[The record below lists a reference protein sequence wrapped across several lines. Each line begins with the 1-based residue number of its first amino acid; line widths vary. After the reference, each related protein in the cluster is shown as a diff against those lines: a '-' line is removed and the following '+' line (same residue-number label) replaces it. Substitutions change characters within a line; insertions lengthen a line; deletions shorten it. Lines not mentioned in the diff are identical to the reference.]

1 MNTTTLPSNLGKRNK
16 PADNKEEVINIDN
29 TDFKTGIINDIIT
42 DGTRWLGENQ
52 PSHFLK
58 NKWREQ
64 HSLEQ
69 LMGLRATYTDIQ
81 QKKVIKHTKTVE
93 VIKNHPAT
101 KNLNKRYETFF
112 QKSMSLQLT
121 SPPSELGEY
130 RKLLQ
135 EDLQFVEWYQIIL
148 QDELSKLSAESRAHN
163 TFEELLDEFQ
173 LEQSSAVATS
183 SALATFVKPTAPP
196 AGEPEEPNVGLL
208 NWLFGGGN

>member
-1 MNTTTLPSNLGKRNK
+1 
-16 PADNKEEVINIDN
+16 
-29 TDFKTGIINDIIT
+29 
-42 DGTRWLGENQ
+42 
-52 PSHFLK
+52 
-58 NKWREQ
+58 
-64 HSLEQ
+64 
-69 LMGLRATYTDIQ
+69 MGLRATYTDIQ

-163 TFEELLDEFQ
+163 TFGELLDELQ

-196 AGEPEEPNVGLL
+196 AGEPEEPIVGLL

>member
-1 MNTTTLPSNLGKRNK
+1 
-16 PADNKEEVINIDN
+16 
-29 TDFKTGIINDIIT
+29 
-42 DGTRWLGENQ
+42 
-52 PSHFLK
+52 
-58 NKWREQ
+58 
-64 HSLEQ
+64 
-69 LMGLRATYTDIQ
+69 
-81 QKKVIKHTKTVE
+81 
-93 VIKNHPAT
+93 
-101 KNLNKRYETFF
+101 
-112 QKSMSLQLT
+112 MSLQLT

-163 TFEELLDEFQ
+163 TFGELLDELQ